1 MAEAVV
7 KHGNIREREKSDL
20 SDIIEHNP
28 DEILDDFK
36 YNHVGFTSEEAAEL
50 LAKYGKNELPEK
62 VIPKWRL
69 FLDQFRA
76 PMPIMIWIA
85 IIIEMAIQ
93 NWIDTGILLLI
104 QFTNASISFYE
115 SNKAGNAV
123 AALKNSL
130 KPTAICKRNG
140 KWEVIDP
147 TLLVPGDLVFLST
160 EYYGKPI
167 FHFASPLLTPTQ
179 TVNLMFFLAPT
190 FHKEIPAD
198 CRVNGSEIDV
208 PQFYPG
214 HHNVTLYKGDSC
226 KMGVHVVRGEV
237 EATVEF
243 TGIDT
248 FFGKTASLLASTGDV
263 SHLQKVLMSFM
274 MILVVM
280 SVTLCLISF
289 IYLLVKGV
297 DVTEALSHV
306 SHYPTHV

>member
-93 NWIDTGILLLI
+93 NWIDMGILLLI

-115 SNKAGNAV
+115 LNKAGNAV

-130 KPTAICKRNG
+130 KPTATCKRNG
-140 KWEVIDP
+140 KWEVTDA
-147 TLLVPGDLVFLST
+147 TLLVPGDLV
-160 EYYGKPI
+160 
-167 FHFASPLLTPTQ
+167 
-179 TVNLMFFLAPT
+179 
-190 FHKEIPAD
+190 
-198 CRVNGSEIDV
+198 
-208 PQFYPG
+208 
-214 HHNVTLYKGDSC
+214 
-226 KMGVHVVRGEV
+226 
-237 EATVEF
+237 
-243 TGIDT
+243 
-248 FFGKTASLLASTGDV
+248 LLASG
-263 SHLQKVLMSFM
+263 SGKPFSSC
-274 MILVVM
+274 I
-280 SVTLCLISF
+280 
-289 IYLLVKGV
+289 
-297 DVTEALSHV
+297 
-306 SHYPTHV
+306 